1 MAISSIAAQ
10 SPGRGEVVR
19 KRENW
24 DTESIMILDR
34 IVATK
39 KEEVAQSKK
48 KMPLAGLRDAVKKLE
63 PCRDFRKAVSVESCT
78 IIAEVKCA
86 SPSRGRLVDNF
97 DPVRIA
103 KIYEENG
110 ASAISVLTDEKYFMG
125 HKDYLAQIR
134 DKVGLPL
141 LRKDFIVD
149 PYQVYESRA
158 IGADAV
164 LLIVR
169 ILGAG
174 LREYLSLVRELSLT
188 ALVEVH
194 TREELDTALAAG
206 ADIIGINN
214 RNLDTFVTDI
224 NTCRELARFIPP
236 GKIVVAESAIAG
248 RADIETLMKAGIR
261 AFLIGEALVTAQN
274 IGQRLKEF
282 KGK

>member
-1 MAISSIAAQ
+1 
-10 SPGRGEVVR
+10 
-19 KRENW
+19 
-24 DTESIMILDR
+24 MILDR

-63 PCRDFRKAVSVESCT
+63 PCRDFRKAVSVGTCA

-110 ASAISVLTDEKYFMG
+110 AAAISILTDEKYFMG
-125 HKDYLAQIR
+125 HKKYLAQIR

-141 LRKDFIVD
+141 LRKDFIID

-188 ALVEVH
+188 ALVEVR
-194 TREELDTALAAG
+194 TREELETALAAG
-206 ADIIGINN
+206 ADIVGINN
-214 RNLDTFVTDI
+214 RNLETFVTDI
-224 NTCRELARFIPP
+224 STCRGLARFIPP
-236 GKIVVAESAIAG
+236 GKTIVAESAITG
-248 RADIETLMKAGIR
+248 RADIETMMEAGIR

-282 KGK
+282 RGK